1 MLNLKIYKSTNLI
14 LLAACSGALF
24 FNFSTQPA
32 DSQLN
37 VIPTVAAKTVNK
49 TQAITKVKV
58 TANQAIKVFTDKYA
72 ETDVKSLSLEK
83 KHGKYYYEVEG
94 VGDKKEHELKIDAN
108 SKKIINTDTDTLDPV
123 EQKGVKRAEEKIK
136 TKKLLTVKQAVKAAQ
151 KKVKSGT
158 VTEVS
163 LDQSLGIT
171 YWEVNFKQAD
181 KKVEVNIDAQ
191 SGKFLS
197 KETSEI
203 DD

>member
-1 MLNLKIYKSTNLI
+1 MLILKIYKPTNLI

-24 FNFSTQPA
+24 FSFSTQPA

-58 TANQAIKVFTDKYA
+58 TANQALKVFTDKYA

-94 VGDKKEHELKIDAN
+94 IGDKKEHELKIDAN
-108 SKKIINTDTDTLDPV
+108 TKKIVDTDTDTLDPV
-123 EQKGVKRAEEKIK
+123 EQKGVKRAEEKIN
-136 TKKLLTVKQAVKAAQ
+136 TKKLLTIKQAVKAAQ

-181 KKVEVNIDAQ
+181 KKVEVNVDAQ

>member
-1 MLNLKIYKSTNLI
+1 M
-14 LLAACSGALF
+14 LAACSGALF

-49 TQAITKVKV
+49 TQDITKVKV

-108 SKKIINTDTDTLDPV
+108 SKKIIDTDTDTLDPV

-136 TKKLLTVKQAVKAAQ
+136 AKKLLTVKQAVKAAQ

-181 KKVEVNIDAQ
+181 KKVEVNVDAQ

>member
-1 MLNLKIYKSTNLI
+1 MLTLKIYKPTNFI

-49 TQAITKVKV
+49 TQDITKVKV

-94 VGDKKEHELKIDAN
+94 VGNKKEHELKIDAN
-108 SKKIINTDTDTLDPV
+108 SKKIIDTDTDTLDPV

-136 TKKLLTVKQAVKAAQ
+136 AKKLLTVKQAVKAAQ

-181 KKVEVNIDAQ
+181 KKVEVNVDAQ

>member
-1 MLNLKIYKSTNLI
+1 M
-14 LLAACSGALF
+14 LAACSGALF

-49 TQAITKVKV
+49 TQAITNVKV
-58 TANQAIKVFTDKYA
+58 TANQAMKVFTDKYA

-108 SKKIINTDTDTLDPV
+108 SKKIVDTDTDTLDPV

-136 TKKLLTVKQAVKAAQ
+136 TKKLLTVKQAVNAAQ

-181 KKVEVNIDAQ
+181 KKVEVNVDAQ

>member
-1 MLNLKIYKSTNLI
+1 MLTLKIYKPTNLI

-24 FNFSTQPA
+24 FSFSTQPT
-32 DSQLN
+32 DSQLTLT
-37 VIPTVAAKTVNK
+37 PTVAAKSVTK
-49 TQAITKVKV
+49 TPAIAKVKV
-58 TANQAIKVFTDKYA
+58 TANQALQVFTDKYA
-72 ETDVKSLSLEK
+72 GTDVSSLSLEK

-94 VGDKKEHELKIDAN
+94 IGDKKEHELRIDAN
-108 SKKIINTDTDTLDPV
+108 TKKILDTDTDTLDLV
-123 EQKGVKRAEEKIK
+123 EQKGVKRAEEKINP
-136 TKKLLTVKQAVKAAQ
+136 KKLLTINQAIKAAQ

-163 LDQSLGIT
+163 LDQSLRIT

-181 KKVEVNIDAQ
+181 KKVAVNVDAQ